1 MTDKIYIYSITSDQR
16 KIPFQSK
23 KDYFSEKDAHEA
35 ALAYADENFK
45 LHTGVQIEVTEI
57 DGEVSWVVLRE
68 NLLMDVVHAA
78 DREELVS
85 LLKTKAV
92 FTPWELE
99 KILSVLA
106 VLSVTRA
113 DSPEDYYKL
122 TGIGSFFKELVAEP
136 KLTKEEEEEMISI
149 GMQITEAGDY
159 SEADV
164 KRHAELAAKAGVSQC

>member
-23 KDYFSEKDAHEA
+23 HDYFSEESAQRA
-35 ALAYADENFK
+35 AVEYADSHFSK
-45 LHTGVQIEVTEI
+45 DTGVQIEVSEI

-78 DREELVS
+78 NREELVS
-85 LLKTKAV
+85 LLKTKAL

-113 DSPEDYYKL
+113 DSPGDYYKL

-149 GMQITEAGDY
+149 DVQITEGGNY
-159 SEADV
+159 TEADV
-164 KRHAELAAKAGVSQC
+164 KRYHELKERQGVSQC